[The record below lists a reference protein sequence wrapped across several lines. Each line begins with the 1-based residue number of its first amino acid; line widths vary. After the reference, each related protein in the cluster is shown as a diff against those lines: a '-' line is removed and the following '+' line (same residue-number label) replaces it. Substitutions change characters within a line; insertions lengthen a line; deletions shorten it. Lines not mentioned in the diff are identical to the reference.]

1 MTLVVTAGEPGVGKS
16 TQHVALCK
24 MLPESIYLCME
35 IKDDKLLRMAEIN
48 AIKVVQYDHSYNEDP
63 VGTLNELEIHIHK
76 IITEN
81 KYKNVILDGISDIR
95 KFAMK
100 EWIYKDNQMRA
111 HQKKEPRSS
120 ISGENLS
127 AWSAINQ
134 RVTLI
139 LEPLINWANIK
150 GTNVFFTA
158 QMKDSY
164 LNNTKVGRA
173 IAAQAWIEYD
183 IDVCCLLI
191 RDSRG
196 FVAKMTKVP
205 GWAKGD
211 EEERI
216 IDRDTYLMFLAEKGL
231 I

>member
-35 IKDDKLLRMAEIN
+35 VKDDKLLRLAEIN
-48 AIKVVQYDHSYNEDP
+48 AIKIVQYDHSYNEDP
-63 VGTLNELEIHIHK
+63 VGTLNELEIAIHK

-100 EWIYKDNQMRA
+100 EWIYKDNQMR
-111 HQKKEPRSS
+111 KDKPRTM
-120 ISGENLS
+120 ISGENLA

-134 RVTLI
+134 RVTLL

-164 LNNTKVGRA
+164 LNNNKVGRQ
-173 IAAQAWIEYD
+173 IAAQDWIEYD
-183 IDVCCLLI
+183 VDVRCLLV

-196 FVAKMTKVP
+196 YIAKLTKLP
-205 GWAKGD
+205 GWAIGS
-211 EEERI
+211 EEEKL
-216 IDRDTYLMFLAEKGL
+216 IDKDTYLMFLAEKGL